1 MGYQSLLSDA
11 HIAELL
17 GLKLVGK
24 PLKDLPAM
32 VKIGEFR
39 EDFESELE
47 ERLTEEY
54 ERVIDVVKGVAIDS
68 VKSDI
73 SNSIGERRFKTN
85 LYLNDPQIEI
95 EDTGDKIKL
104 YITAS
109 GYIGKATRGTA
120 TNSDIYR
127 LGKLFV
133 DPTEISFNH
142 TEGLHFDRNGIEV
155 KPLDKPVQLAGRSL
169 DSNYYFQIT
178 YVAEV
183 PKAMFAEI
191 YKQHM
196 PATG

>member
-1 MGYQSLLSDA
+1 MGYESLLSNA
-11 HIAELL
+11 QIAKLL
-17 GLKLVGK
+17 GLVLVGE
-24 PLKDLPAM
+24 PLKDLPAT
-32 VKIGEFR
+32 VEIGEFGGN
-39 EDFESELE
+39 FESELE
-47 ERLTEEY
+47 ERLTKGY
-54 ERVIDVVKGVAIDS
+54 KQVLDVVKSVAIDS
-68 VKSDI
+68 VNSDI

-95 EDTGDKIKL
+95 EDKGDKVKL

-109 GYIGKATRGTA
+109 GYIGKATRGNA
-120 TNSDIYR
+120 TNSDIGR

-142 TEGLHFDRNGIEV
+142 TEGLHFDRNSIEV

-169 DSNYYFQIT
+169 DSNHYFQVT

-196 PATG
+196 PQA